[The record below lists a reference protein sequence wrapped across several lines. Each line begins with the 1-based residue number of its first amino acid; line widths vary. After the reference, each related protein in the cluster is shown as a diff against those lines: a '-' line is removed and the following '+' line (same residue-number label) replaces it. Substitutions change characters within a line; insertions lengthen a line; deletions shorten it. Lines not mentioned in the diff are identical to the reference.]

1 LKEIKMTLCENCKR
15 GFPDSYLFCPQ
26 CGEKF
31 TDKKLGK
38 LEPTDESNI
47 MVACV
52 NLHKSYLMG
61 KTAVNALR
69 GVDLKVAIG
78 EFIAIM
84 GPSGSGKST
93 LMHLLGGLDSPSRGQ
108 VLIRGEKN
116 LLENISNLSKDQLS
130 EIRLKVTGFIFQQ
143 FYLLPTLSAAENIA
157 IPLIFSSYSDSL
169 IKKRT
174 DELLNLVGLEKR
186 GHHLPSEL
194 SGGEQQRVA
203 IARALANDPPLV
215 LADEPTGDLDSR
227 TGQEIIKILKDLNKL
242 GKTVIMVTHDIN
254 VAEFANTI
262 IEMQDGK
269 FIEKNEPPSSA

>member
-1 LKEIKMTLCENCKR
+1 MILCESCNKK
-15 GFPDSYLFCPQ
+15 FPDSYIFCPQ
-26 CGEKF
+26 CGTKF
-31 TDKKLGK
+31 IDKKSGK
-38 LEPTDESNI
+38 NDSIDESNI
-47 MVACV
+47 IVACV
-52 NLHKSYLMG
+52 DLHKSYLMG

-69 GVDLKVAIG
+69 GVDLKVAKG

-116 LLENISNLSKDQLS
+116 ELVNISNLSKDELS

-143 FYLLPTLSAAENIA
+143 FYLLPTLSAEENIA
-157 IPLIFSSYSDSL
+157 IPLIFSSYPDSF
-169 IKKRT
+169 IKSRV

-227 TGQEIIKILKDLNKL
+227 TGQEIIQILKDLNEL

-262 IEMQDGK
+262 IKMQDGK
-269 FIEKNEPPSSA
+269 FIERPES

>member
-1 LKEIKMTLCENCKR
+1 MISCESCKKE
-15 GFPDSYLFCPQ
+15 FPNTYIFCPQ
-26 CGEKF
+26 CGKKF

-38 LEPTDESNI
+38 LDSIDENNI
-47 MVACV
+47 MVACID
-52 NLHKSYLMG
+52 LHKSYLMG

-78 EFIAIM
+78 QFIAIM

-108 VLIRGEKN
+108 VLIKGENNN
-116 LLENISNLSKDQLS
+116 LVNISNLSKDELS

-157 IPLIFSSYSDSL
+157 IPLIFSSYSDAF
-169 IKKRT
+169 IKNRT
-174 DELLNLVGLEKR
+174 EELLNLVGLEKR

-203 IARALANDPPLV
+203 IARALANDPPLI

-227 TGQEIIKILKDLNKL
+227 TGQEIIQILKDLNKL
-242 GKTVIMVTHDIN
+242 GKTVIMVTHDFK
-254 VAEFANTI
+254 VAEFANSI

-269 FIEKNEPPSSA
+269 FIEGSEA

>member
-1 LKEIKMTLCENCKR
+1 MRHCENCKKE
-15 GFPDSYLFCPQ
+15 FPESYLFCPQ

-31 TDKKLGK
+31 IEKRLGK

-47 MVACV
+47 MVACID
-52 NLHKSYLMG
+52 LQKSYLMG

-69 GVDLKVAIG
+69 SVDLRVAIG

-108 VLIRGEKN
+108 VLIRGEN
-116 LLENISNLSKDQLS
+116 SILVNISNLSKDQLS

-157 IPLIFSSYSDSL
+157 IPLIFSSYPDSF
-169 IKKRT
+169 IKTRT

-203 IARALANDPPLV
+203 IARAIANDPPLI

-227 TGQEIIKILKDLNKL
+227 TGHEIIQILKDLNEL

-254 VAEFANTI
+254 VAEFSNRI

-269 FIEKNEPPSSA
+269 FIENQRAKISE

>member
-1 LKEIKMTLCENCKR
+1 MKQCENCKR
-15 GFPDSYLFCPQ
+15 EFPDNYLFCPQ
-26 CGEKF
+26 CGGRF

-38 LEPTDESNI
+38 IEPTDESNI

-52 NLHKSYLMG
+52 DLHKSYLMG
-61 KTAVNALR
+61 KNAVNALR
-69 GVDLKVAIG
+69 GVDLRVAVG
-78 EFIAIM
+78 DFFAIM

-108 VLIRGEKN
+108 VLIRGKN
-116 LLENISNLSKDQLS
+116 DVLVNISNLSKDQLS

-157 IPLIFSSYSDSL
+157 IPLIFSSHHDSF
-169 IKKRT
+169 IKNRT
-174 DELLNLVGLEKR
+174 NELLNLVGLEKR

-227 TGQEIIKILKDLNKL
+227 TGHEIIQILKTLNKL

-269 FIEKNEPPSSA
+269 FIENIEAQ